1 VNITIDDDKIADLY
15 SKLEEASKNSGNGK
29 NDGMSKDQLEK
40 HLKEKLKK
48 YAKKKDLEKFKDHA

>member
-29 NDGMSKDQLEK
+29 NDGMSKD
-40 HLKEKLKK
+40 
-48 YAKKKDLEKFKDHA
+48 